1 MFTSQIEWRKTQL
14 VVEQEEWWFESFDE
28 ISLDLEEISLDLV
41 DIRQIW

>member
-14 VVEQEEWWFESFDE
+14 VIEQEEWWFDE
-28 ISLDLEEISLDLV
+28 ISPDSEEISLDLV

>member
-14 VVEQEEWWFESFDE
+14 VVEQEEWWFDE
-28 ISLDLEEISLDLV
+28 ISLDSEEISLDLV

>member
-14 VVEQEEWWFESFDE
+14 LVEQEEWWFDE
-28 ISLDLEEISLDLV
+28 ISLDSEEISLDLV